1 MIVVTGS
8 VTARPDSFDEV
19 RRLSLEHVHRSR
31 TEPGCISHAVH
42 VDCENPIRLV
52 FFEQW
57 ADRAA
62 LAAHFA
68 VPASRDFVRSLQ
80 SLAAAA
86 TTIELY
92 DAHKIETLAAWLD
105 CHLIFILQ
113 CNIGDLTYLPR
124 FKDEAAMSGD
134 WNTKYGTRR
143 VRHDPPTLEEAIFAA
158 IGITDD
164 VEAQAEIASS
174 LMGLPYD
181 EVLAEVKKTAR
192 VSART
197 GTATRV
203 IAGEQGAQ
211 RSVVVE
217 RRVVRRFATDKRTGT

>member
-1 MIVVTGS
+1 
-8 VTARPDSFDEV
+8 
-19 RRLSLEHVHRSR
+19 
-31 TEPGCISHAVH
+31 
-42 VDCENPIRLV
+42 
-52 FFEQW
+52 
-57 ADRAA
+57 
-62 LAAHFA
+62 
-68 VPASRDFVRSLQ
+68 
-80 SLAAAA
+80 
-86 TTIELY
+86 
-92 DAHKIETLAAWLD
+92 
-105 CHLIFILQ
+105 
-113 CNIGDLTYLPR
+113 
-124 FKDEAAMSGD
+124 MSGD

-158 IGITDD
+158 IGITDE

-174 LMGLPYD
+174 LMGLPFE

-217 RRVVRRFATDKRTGT
+217 RRVVRRLAPAKRTGT